1 MTHFTGPLRRIGLYA
16 NPVSGRGRSE
26 AAAAQLR
33 GILADSG
40 HIVLDITAHSAA
52 EARSRTWDAVRSG
65 AIDAL
70 VVVGG
75 DGTANIGVNACAAT
89 DIPLVL
95 LPAGTGNDNARSLGM
110 PRKDIPAIARLISDG
125 RIRRVDA
132 GRSVTTDDERWW
144 LGVLGGGFDT
154 LVNTRGRSLTA
165 LHGTPRYLA
174 AVALELPRFT
184 GIPYLVQVD
193 DQHIETEAMLVA
205 VANGGTFGG
214 GMKVCPD
221 ASMTDGLFDVMILH
235 KIGRG
240 EFLKIFP
247 KVFSGGHV
255 THPAV
260 EILRGRRVH
269 LEADGIDSQADGED
283 FLPLPVDLE
292 VVPGALAVVAP

>member
-1 MTHFTGPLRRIGLYA
+1 MPTGRRAGYAVVVAANRGAPGRPASPAVVTEDRQLRRLTTVDVPTPVQPLLTVRIPTGFNAKSPKSRRDLA
-16 NPVSGRGRSE
+16 ATLRIAVAHEPPPRHTSRGGDDDARRESDAEVTRPVSYTHLDVYKR
-26 AAAAQLR
+26 QLQ
-33 GILADSG
+33 
-40 HIVLDITAHSAA
+40 
-52 EARSRTWDAVRSG
+52 
-65 AIDAL
+65 
-70 VVVGG
+70 
-75 DGTANIGVNACAAT
+75 
-89 DIPLVL
+89 
-95 LPAGTGNDNARSLGM
+95 
-110 PRKDIPAIARLISDG
+110 
-125 RIRRVDA
+125 
-132 GRSVTTDDERWW
+132 
-144 LGVLGGGFDT
+144 
-154 LVNTRGRSLTA
+154 
-165 LHGTPRYLA
+165 GTPRYLA

-184 GIPYLVQVD
+184 GIPYVVQVD
-193 DQHIETEAMLVA
+193 DQRIETEAMLVA

-240 EFLKIFP
+240 EFLRIFP

-255 THPAV
+255 SHPAV